1 MKYIIY
7 FLRKINCQIFS
18 SLFRIFCVFCTVISI
33 FSMVACNVKPIK
45 QQENRKEMPNKPIE
59 VVLKKHTDTLM
70 SFSGVVGTGQG
81 LHEGTHCIKVFVTEL
96 TPELKKKIPKQLEG
110 YPVVIEETGAF
121 KSLPKDK
128 R

>member
-1 MKYIIY
+1 MKYINY
-7 FLRKINCQIFS
+7 FMRKINCQIFS
-18 SLFRIFCVFCTVISI
+18 SLFRNFCVFCTVISI

-45 QQENRKEMPNKPIE
+45 QQENRNGMPNKPIE
-59 VVLKKHTDTLM
+59 VVLKQHTDTLL

-81 LHEGTHCIKVFVTEL
+81 LHEGKDCIKVFVTVL
-96 TPELKKKIPKQLEG
+96 TPKLKKKIPSQLEG

-121 KSLPKDK
+121 KILPKDK